1 MNSPKKNARICLK
14 KYQTNIFKPNQINK
28 NETKFS
34 RIFNKINDREKKYL
48 QKKIFSK
55 SNTFNEYFNISKSKS
70 ISNLTSSNKR
80 FKEYNN
86 KKLKNKILFEKIKNI
101 NPKKNVIMK
110 KNQINLNRKNNIH
123 SSNIFP
129 IFINQRFKKIL
140 KKNKSNHKLK
150 NPTLTYIGNAS
161 KKSFQTQKNKNT
173 ISNIPIIKKSEENK
187 FKIKNISKN
196 IIKYSLSK
204 INFNKNST
212 NTQSNKRKKNLE
224 INARRS
230 LNFIFTKIRKIK
242 SNKDYLRHINNIS
255 ISNSRESMKLFKNRF
270 TKMTSKISLN
280 SSDYKS
286 SSKGKNEDNDDT
298 YFKNSEII
306 RTILTTSNEK
316 SQQRKRVQK
325 ITKIYQFNIKT
336 EISNTF
342 NYLDKNFDIN
352 QKSRNL
358 KISKESFITI
368 NNNKNEKGKKTIY
381 IIKPKYKKIKV
392 KTLKSNLTY
401 NLNKMK
407 FITKNKKLKTLTN
420 NLIKK
425 GNLTINKELDSS
437 EKDKHQM
444 KNKDIKFGRNKIK
457 YLRSRMKIENL
468 KTLNKREMKNKLNEI
483 LGYNNLIKIIFSFC
497 EGDINLLNKISIISK
512 DIYKKI
518 KPFIYKKISS
528 MIYKYNSNIDTKNKI
543 KKYIMK
549 HRSLFKLSS
558 SLLYIRYND
567 LLFES
572 NKYDNEIKK
581 DLTRTFPDNILFKY
595 GNIYYNKLYHILTA
609 YANLN
614 KNIGYNQG
622 INYIAAHILY
632 IFENEMD
639 ELIFLDALIN
649 KLNLDKILDNNLNN
663 EFYEKIFRNIN
674 SFILKQM
681 PKLDKF
687 LSDIKLNIEFFTT
700 NWILTLFGDS
710 IDNEFLVII
719 WDYMIIFGWK
729 FIKYFILNILLK
741 SENDILN
748 STENNLTFIKKNL
761 LRKEKFRNNSD
772 KIVRDT
778 EQMMINDDNII

>member
-1 MNSPKKNARICLK
+1 
-14 KYQTNIFKPNQINK
+14 
-28 NETKFS
+28 
-34 RIFNKINDREKKYL
+34 
-48 QKKIFSK
+48 
-55 SNTFNEYFNISKSKS
+55 
-70 ISNLTSSNKR
+70 
-80 FKEYNN
+80 
-86 KKLKNKILFEKIKNI
+86 
-101 NPKKNVIMK
+101 MK

-483 LGYNNLIKIIFSFC
+483 LGYNNLIKIIFTFC

-518 KPFIYKKISS
+518 KPLIYKKISS

-549 HRSLFKLSS
+549 HSSLFKLSS

-639 ELIFLDALIN
+639 ELIFLDAFIN

-761 LRKEKFRNNSD
+761 LKKEKFRNNFD

>member
-1 MNSPKKNARICLK
+1 M
-14 KYQTNIFKPNQINK
+14 
-28 NETKFS
+28 
-34 RIFNKINDREKKYL
+34 
-48 QKKIFSK
+48 
-55 SNTFNEYFNISKSKS
+55 
-70 ISNLTSSNKR
+70 
-80 FKEYNN
+80 
-86 KKLKNKILFEKIKNI
+86 
-101 NPKKNVIMK
+101 
-110 KNQINLNRKNNIH
+110 
-123 SSNIFP
+123 
-129 IFINQRFKKIL
+129 
-140 KKNKSNHKLK
+140 
-150 NPTLTYIGNAS
+150 
-161 KKSFQTQKNKNT
+161 
-173 ISNIPIIKKSEENK
+173 
-187 FKIKNISKN
+187 
-196 IIKYSLSK
+196 SK

-407 FITKNKKLKTLTN
+407 VITKNKKLKTLTN

-457 YLRSRMKIENL
+457 YLRSGMKIENL
-468 KTLNKREMKNKLNEI
+468 KTLNKKEMKNKLNEI

-518 KPFIYKKISS
+518 KPLIYKKISS

-549 HRSLFKLSS
+549 HSSLIKLSS

-609 YANLN
+609 YANL
-614 KNIGYNQG
+614 I
-622 INYIAAHILY
+622 
-632 IFENEMD
+632 
-639 ELIFLDALIN
+639 
-649 KLNLDKILDNNLNN
+649 KI
-663 EFYEKIFRNIN
+663 
-674 SFILKQM
+674 
-681 PKLDKF
+681 
-687 LSDIKLNIEFFTT
+687 
-700 NWILTLFGDS
+700 
-710 IDNEFLVII
+710 LVII
-719 WDYMIIFGWK
+719 KELI
-729 FIKYFILNILLK
+729 ILLLIYYIYLK
-741 SENDILN
+741 MKWMN
-748 STENNLTFIKKNL
+748 
-761 LRKEKFRNNSD
+761 
-772 KIVRDT
+772 
-778 EQMMINDDNII
+778 

>member
-1 MNSPKKNARICLK
+1 
-14 KYQTNIFKPNQINK
+14 
-28 NETKFS
+28 
-34 RIFNKINDREKKYL
+34 
-48 QKKIFSK
+48 
-55 SNTFNEYFNISKSKS
+55 
-70 ISNLTSSNKR
+70 
-80 FKEYNN
+80 
-86 KKLKNKILFEKIKNI
+86 
-101 NPKKNVIMK
+101 MK

-325 ITKIYQFNIKT
+325 ITKIYQFNIKKEGYGASFYT
-336 EISNTF
+336 
-342 NYLDKNFDIN
+342 DKNFDIN

-358 KISKESFITI
+358 KISKESFTTI

-518 KPFIYKKISS
+518 KPLIYKKISS
-528 MIYKYNSNIDTKNKI
+528 MIYKYNSNNDTKNKI

-549 HRSLFKLSS
+549 HSSLFKL
-558 SLLYIRYND
+558 
-567 LLFES
+567 
-572 NKYDNEIKK
+572 
-581 DLTRTFPDNILFKY
+581 
-595 GNIYYNKLYHILTA
+595 
-609 YANLN
+609 
-614 KNIGYNQG
+614 
-622 INYIAAHILY
+622 
-632 IFENEMD
+632 
-639 ELIFLDALIN
+639 
-649 KLNLDKILDNNLNN
+649 
-663 EFYEKIFRNIN
+663 
-674 SFILKQM
+674 
-681 PKLDKF
+681 
-687 LSDIKLNIEFFTT
+687 
-700 NWILTLFGDS
+700 
-710 IDNEFLVII
+710 
-719 WDYMIIFGWK
+719 
-729 FIKYFILNILLK
+729 
-741 SENDILN
+741 
-748 STENNLTFIKKNL
+748 
-761 LRKEKFRNNSD
+761 
-772 KIVRDT
+772 
-778 EQMMINDDNII
+778 

>member
-1 MNSPKKNARICLK
+1 
-14 KYQTNIFKPNQINK
+14 
-28 NETKFS
+28 
-34 RIFNKINDREKKYL
+34 
-48 QKKIFSK
+48 
-55 SNTFNEYFNISKSKS
+55 
-70 ISNLTSSNKR
+70 
-80 FKEYNN
+80 
-86 KKLKNKILFEKIKNI
+86 
-101 NPKKNVIMK
+101 MK

-140 KKNKSNHKLK
+140 KKTKSNHKLK
-150 NPTLTYIGNAS
+150 YNPTLTYIGNAS

-280 SSDYKS
+280 SSDYKN

-425 GNLTINKELDSS
+425 GNLTTNKELDSA

-518 KPFIYKKISS
+518 KPLIYKKISS

-761 LRKEKFRNNSD
+761 LRNEKFRNNFD
-772 KIVRDT
+772 KIVKDT